1 MPTQK
6 RKLGDLGEKL
16 ACKFLKSNGYSILE
30 INYQKR
36 IGEIDVVARS
46 SDIIHFIEVKTRTKA
61 SSEKYGLP
69 QEAVIFYKKKRLI
82 KTALFYLAEHRY
94 SNDTNW
100 QIDVIA
106 IIVDENRNK
115 AKINHIENA
124 VSYDSL

>member
-1 MPTQK
+1 MPTKK

-16 ACKFLKSNGYSILE
+16 ACKFLKNNGYSILE

-36 IGEIDVVARS
+36 IGEIDAVAKS
-46 SDIIHFIEVKTRTKA
+46 NNIIHFIEVKTRTKA
-61 SSEKYGLP
+61 SADKYGPP
-69 QEAVIFYKKKRLI
+69 QEAVNFHKKKRLI
-82 KTALFYLAEHRY
+82 RTALFYLAEHRY
-94 SNDTNW
+94 SSNANW

-106 IIVDENRNK
+106 IIIDEDRNK

>member
-16 ACKFLKSNGYSILE
+16 ACKFLKSNDYSILK

-46 SDIIHFIEVKTRTKA
+46 GEIIHFIEVKTRTKA

-69 QEAVIFYKKKRLI
+69 QEAVNFHKKKRLI
-82 KTALFYLAEHRY
+82 RTALFYLTEHRY

-106 IIVDENRNK
+106 IIIDKDRNM